1 MKKLLAL
8 LLFVV
13 SVTSAYSQNLYLIG
27 NNSYKATTSIGF
39 RPNGSH
45 GIDFVIMRK
54 NDGSGMIA
62 LSGESMQSSIAFR
75 GNSYLF
81 LDDGSRIVL
90 IDRRRYDFKD
100 ETATTIYDLTA
111 SEIERLK
118 QTSINTIRAT
128 MKCVNCISSTAE
140 GTFTVTNTAGYYQ
153 MGLGSM
159 DRVDTA
165 ALVTELF
172 E

>member
-1 MKKLLAL
+1 MKIFTL
-8 LLFVV
+8 LLFMLFAK
-13 SVTSAYSQNLYLIG
+13 SAHSQNLYLIG
-27 NNSYKATTSIGF
+27 NNSYKATSSIGF
-39 RPNGSH
+39 KPNGSH

-90 IDRRRYDFKD
+90 IDRKRYDFKD
-100 ETATTIYDLTA
+100 ETATTIYNLTA
-111 SEIERLK
+111 SEVEKLS

-140 GTFTVTNTAGYYQ
+140 GTFTVTNTEGYYQ
-153 MGLGSM
+153 MGLGSSE
-159 DRVDTA
+159 RVDTA